1 LAHVLRQP
9 PGKDADREVEAM
21 SASSPRLDDAI
32 RSEIGT
38 WRLGTIYS
46 TCPECS
52 AERRK
57 KRAKCLSI
65 TVQDDRAV
73 FCCHHCEARGVV
85 WRDGGTSLSRAKW
98 TERQKAAEKAVQADL
113 EQRVNWAHQIWNKA
127 VPALGT
133 PVQTYLRSRGIDLA
147 DIPLTLRYARL
158 RHPGTGETYDVMVA
172 AVGYGPVPDA
182 IHRTFLAPGGT
193 GKARLPDDLNAKL
206 SLGPI
211 RGLPIRLDATS
222 DADAAAG
229 ALAVGEGIENAL
241 VSVQEFGVPAWSSIS
256 AGNMP
261 LLRVPDT
268 YPLITIL
275 ADHDP
280 VGLRKAREAGQL
292 WVVAGHTVRLALPPV
307 AGQDFN
313 NMLKAARRTDTQEG
327 TA

>member
-1 LAHVLRQP
+1 MANYNTRGTPGASRQ
-9 PGKDADREVEAM
+9 
-21 SASSPRLDDAI
+21 SPHLDDAI
-32 RSEIGT
+32 RSVIGI
-38 WRLGTIYS
+38 WRPGTIYS

-57 KRAKCLSI
+57 KWARCLSI

-73 FCCHHCEARGVV
+73 FCCHHCEARGLI
-85 WRDGGTSLSRAKW
+85 WRDGGVSLSRAEQTK
-98 TERQKAAEKAVQADL
+98 RQKTAAAAVRADL
-113 EQRVNWAHQIWNKA
+113 EQRMNRARQIWIKA
-127 VPALGT
+127 IPALGT
-133 PVQTYLRSRGIDLA
+133 PVQIYLRSRDIDLA
-147 DIPLTLRYARL
+147 DIPPTLRYACL
-158 RHPGTGETYDVMVA
+158 RHPGTSETYDVMVA

-182 IHRTFLAPGGT
+182 IHRTFLAPGGY
-193 GKARLPDDLNAKL
+193 GKAKLPDDLDAKM

-241 VSVQEFGVPAWSSIS
+241 VAVHEFGQPAWSSIS

-261 LLRVPDT
+261 LLRIPDE

-280 VGLRKAREAGQL
+280 VGLGKAREAGRL
-292 WVVAGHTVRLALPPV
+292 WVAAGHTVRLALPPTP
-307 AGQDFN
+307 GRDFN
-313 NMLKAARRTDTQEG
+313 NMLKAARRAADQEEM
-327 TA
+327 T

>member
-1 LAHVLRQP
+1 M
-9 PGKDADREVEAM
+9 ADHNTRRAP
-21 SASSPRLDDAI
+21 SASRPPPHLDDAI
-32 RSEIGT
+32 RSAIGA
-38 WRLGTIYS
+38 WRPGTIYS

-52 AERRK
+52 AERHK

-73 FCCHHCEARGVV
+73 FCCHHCEACGVV
-85 WRDGGTSLSRAKW
+85 WRDGGASLSRTEW
-98 TERQKAAEKAVQADL
+98 TERQKAAEKSVQADL
-113 EQRVNWAHQIWNKA
+113 ERRVGIARQIWSKA
-127 VPALGT
+127 IPAPGT
-133 PVQTYLRSRGIDLA
+133 PVQTYLRSRGIDLT
-147 DIPLTLRYARL
+147 DIPPTLRYARL

-182 IHRTFLAPGGT
+182 IHRTFLAPGGN
-193 GKARLPDDLNAKL
+193 GKASLPDDLDAKM

-241 VSVQEFGVPAWSSIS
+241 VPVQEFGVPAWSSIS

-261 LLRVPDT
+261 LLHIPDI
-268 YPLITIL
+268 YSLITIL

-280 VGLRKAREAGQL
+280 VGLSKAREAARL
-292 WVVAGHTVRLALPPV
+292 WVAAGHTVRLALPPV

-313 NMLKAARRTDTQEG
+313 NLLKAARLGDNREG
-327 TA
+327 AA

>member
-1 LAHVLRQP
+1 M
-9 PGKDADREVEAM
+9 ADHNTRRAP
-21 SASSPRLDDAI
+21 SASRPSSHLDDAI
-32 RSEIGT
+32 RSLIGV
-38 WRLGTIYS
+38 WRSGTIYS

-57 KRAKCLSI
+57 KRARCLSI

-85 WRDGGTSLSRAKW
+85 WRDGGASLSRAER

-113 EQRVNWAHQIWNKA
+113 EQRGNWARQIWNKA
-127 VPALGT
+127 IPALGT
-133 PVQTYLRSRGIDLA
+133 SVQTYLRSRGIDLA

-182 IHRTFLAPGGT
+182 IHRTFLAPRGN
-193 GKARLPDDLNAKL
+193 GKASLPDDLDAKM
-206 SLGPI
+206 SLGPV

-229 ALAVGEGIENAL
+229 ALAMAEGIENAL
-241 VSVQEFGVPAWSSIS
+241 VGVQEFGQPAWSSIS

-261 LLRVPDT
+261 LLRLPDH
-268 YPLITIL
+268 YSLVTIL

-280 VGLRKAREAGQL
+280 VGLRKAREAGRL
-292 WVVAGHTVRLALPPV
+292 WAASGRTVRLALPPTP
-307 AGQDFN
+307 GKDFN
-313 NMLKAARRTDTQEG
+313 NMLMAARRADTWQG
-327 TA
+327 AA

>member
-1 LAHVLRQP
+1 MANNTTRRAPGASRPAPHLAN
-9 PGKDADREVEAM
+9 
-21 SASSPRLDDAI
+21 AI
-32 RSEIGT
+32 RSAIGI
-38 WRLGTIYS
+38 WRPGTLYS

-65 TVQDDRAV
+65 TIQDDRAV

-85 WRDGGTSLSRAKW
+85 WRDGGASLSRAGAA
-98 TERQKAAEKAVQADL
+98 ERQKAAEKAVQADL
-113 EQRVNWAHQIWNKA
+113 EQRVNWARRIWNKA
-127 VPALGT
+127 ISAPGT
-133 PVQTYLRSRGIDLA
+133 PTQTYLRSRGIDLV
-147 DIPLTLRYARL
+147 DIPPTLRYARL
-158 RHPGTGETYDVMVA
+158 RHPGTGEIYDVMVA

-182 IHRTFLAPGGT
+182 IHRTFLAPGGN
-193 GKARLPDDLNAKL
+193 GKAKLPDDLDAKM

-222 DADAAAG
+222 DADAAVDV
-229 ALAVGEGIENAL
+229 LAVGEGIENAL
-241 VSVQEFGVPAWSSIS
+241 VAVQEFGQPSWSSIS

-261 LLRVPDT
+261 LLRIPDE

-280 VGLRKAREAGQL
+280 VGLSKAREAGRL
-292 WVVAGHTVRLALPPV
+292 WGAAGHTVRLALPPTP
-307 AGQDFN
+307 GRDFN
-313 NMLKAARRTDTQEG
+313 NMLKAARRAADQEG

>member
-1 LAHVLRQP
+1 MANYNTRRVP
-9 PGKDADREVEAM
+9 
-21 SASSPRLDDAI
+21 SASRPFSHLDDAVWSAI
-32 RSEIGT
+32 NA
-38 WRLGTIYS
+38 WRPGTIYS

-57 KRAKCLSI
+57 KLARCLSI

-73 FCCHHCEARGVV
+73 FCCHHCEARGVI
-85 WRDGGTSLSRAKW
+85 WRDGGASLSRSDR
-98 TERQKAAEKAVQADL
+98 TERQKVAAVAVRADL
-113 EQRVNWAHQIWNKA
+113 EQRMNWARQIWAKA
-127 VPALGT
+127 IPTFGT

-147 DIPLTLRYARL
+147 DIPPTLRYARL

-182 IHRTFLAPGGT
+182 IHRTFLAPGGN
-193 GKARLPDDLNAKL
+193 GKAKLPDDLDARM

-241 VSVQEFGVPAWSSIS
+241 VAVHEFGQPAWSSIS

-261 LLRVPDT
+261 LLRIPDE

-280 VGLRKAREAGQL
+280 VGLSKAREAGRL
-292 WVVAGHTVRLALPPV
+292 WVAAGHAVRLALPPTP
-307 AGQDFN
+307 GRDFN
-313 NMLKAARRTDTQEG
+313 NMLKAARWTDTQQG

>member
-1 LAHVLRQP
+1 MADHNTRRALGASRP
-9 PGKDADREVEAM
+9 P
-21 SASSPRLDDAI
+21 SHLDDAI
-32 RSEIGT
+32 RSAVGT
-38 WRLGTIYS
+38 WHSGTIYS

-57 KRAKCLSI
+57 RHAKCLSI

-73 FCCHHCEARGVV
+73 FCCHHCEVRGVV
-85 WRDGGTSLSRAKW
+85 WRDGGASLSWAERS
-98 TERQKAAEKAVQADL
+98 ERQKAAEKAVQADL
-113 EQRVNWAHQIWNKA
+113 EQRVNWARRIWNKA
-127 VPALGT
+127 IPALGT

-147 DIPLTLRYARL
+147 DIPPTLRYTRL
-158 RHPGTGETYDVMVA
+158 RHPGTSQTYDVMVA

-182 IHRTFLAPGGT
+182 IHRTFLASGGT
-193 GKARLPDDLNAKL
+193 GKARLPDDLDAKM

-241 VSVQEFGVPAWSSIS
+241 VPVQEFGVPAWSSIS

-261 LLRVPDT
+261 LLRRIPDI

-280 VGLRKAREAGQL
+280 VGLRAAHEAARL
-292 WVVAGHTVRLALPPV
+292 WTAAGHTVRLALPPA

-313 NMLKAARRTDTQEG
+313 NLLKAARRAADQEG